1 MKKKLITQSDDLI
14 AQGVAKKLIRIGD
27 DGKRIEYLRHGIS
40 RDWTKPEAIIEA
52 KAYLTLV
59 LQYEYPDDRIRLFAP
74 VTVGSSLREADIEVF
89 ADAKHET
96 PIIIIECKKVE
107 VTEAEFRQAVEQ
119 AFSYAVSEGARY
131 VWTTSGI
138 KNEYYEVPDKKPK
151 ARKTVADIPR
161 FGSMYIS
168 EYRYGVNGG
177 IGKQGQKTFALK

>member
-59 LQYEYPDDRIRLFAP
+59 LQYEYPDDRIQLFAP
-74 VTVGSSLREADIEVF
+74 VTIGSSLREADIEVY
-89 ADAKHET
+89 ADSKHEM
-96 PIIIIECKKVE
+96 PIIIVECKKVE

-119 AFSYAVSEGARY
+119 AFS
-131 VWTTSGI
+131 
-138 KNEYYEVPDKKPK
+138 
-151 ARKTVADIPR
+151 
-161 FGSMYIS
+161 
-168 EYRYGVNGG
+168 
-177 IGKQGQKTFALK
+177 